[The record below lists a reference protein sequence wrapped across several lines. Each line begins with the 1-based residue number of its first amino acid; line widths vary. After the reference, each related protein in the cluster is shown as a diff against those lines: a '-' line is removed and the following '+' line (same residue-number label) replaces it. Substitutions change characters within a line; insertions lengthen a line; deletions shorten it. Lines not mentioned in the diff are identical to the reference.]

1 MFADRLGF
9 LYRWP
14 DLKPSTVDSY
24 SQVLGGIAFIE
35 YRDICALMSDLTTA
49 KTRVKRQREK
59 GTTMVHK
66 AAAAAAAAAAASAKN
81 NANNNNNKISIQ
93 VHHHTHKNSI

>member
-1 MFADRLGF
+1 MGRNKQFVEENNVRFLLELQEDTNAIMFADRLGY

-49 KTRVKRQREK
+49 KTRVKR
-59 GTTMVHK
+59 
-66 AAAAAAAAAAASAKN
+66 
-81 NANNNNNKISIQ
+81 
-93 VHHHTHKNSI
+93 